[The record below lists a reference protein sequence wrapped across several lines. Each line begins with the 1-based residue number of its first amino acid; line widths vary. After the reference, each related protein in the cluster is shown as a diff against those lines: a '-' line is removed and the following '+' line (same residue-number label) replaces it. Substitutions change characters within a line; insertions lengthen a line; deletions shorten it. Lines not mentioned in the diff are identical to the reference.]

1 VRTQTPCPTSRFGYP
16 PAGSAR
22 DTHRSK
28 TSCMKNLPITWR
40 LNIGLAIFAS
50 LGLAGV
56 ALTWWIGNEND
67 THRHQQTRR
76 IVDAV
81 RFTRELRTDL
91 LRRDDRLAGFM
102 ERKFSSP
109 ARLELAAAE
118 ALEDSKGFTTARP
131 SDPLLSASAKKILV
145 AYHPAVREQERLVVE
160 SRLEIGFTNALHLF
174 ETDYFRARTRI
185 EKQLLALEVAAA
197 EAPHTSYKGQLT
209 VQSMAVIVFGLF
221 AVWIIT
227 MLRHNLVAFKDPVL
241 QLRSALDRI
250 SSGDLTVDFKLKR
263 KDEFADLANGII
275 QMTRSLAMLI
285 GRLHQNGETVSHSAG
300 NILSASSDQQ
310 HAVEEVEEVSE
321 ALTEGGRK
329 IHFAANHLGSTVSL
343 VSQASE
349 SAIRASAASMNSL
362 AHMDRTMQAIKES
375 AGAINGKLEILNE
388 KAAAVSQIVVL
399 MSKVA
404 DQTNL
409 LSINAAIEA
418 EKAGEYGR
426 GFSVVAA
433 EIQRLADQT
442 ANASEDIE
450 QTVKEMQTAVAA
462 GVIGTE
468 QFGNDVR
475 GGVEGLGELTKLV
488 NDISHQI
495 ETMTPH
501 MDVVLSTMRTQS
513 DDARL
518 LQKNSHQ
525 LHKAMK
531 AAADSL
537 QTVKTSATQLTTA
550 ATELD
555 DGMSR
560 FKFFN

>member
-1 VRTQTPCPTSRFGYP
+1 
-16 PAGSAR
+16 
-22 DTHRSK
+22 
-28 TSCMKNLPITWR
+28 MKNLPITWR

-50 LGLAGV
+50 LGLAGA
-56 ALTWWIGNEND
+56 ALTWWIGKKND
-67 THRHQQTRR
+67 AHRHQQTERV
-76 IVDAV
+76 VDAV
-81 RFTRELRTDL
+81 RFTREVRADL
-91 LRRDDRLAGFM
+91 LRRDDRLSGFL

-109 ARLELAAAE
+109 TRLELAAAA
-118 ALEDSKGFTTARP
+118 ALEESKGFTPTPPADTALGARA
-131 SDPLLSASAKKILV
+131 DKILV
-145 AYHPAVREQERLVVE
+145 EHHPALRDKERLVIE
-160 SRLEIGFTNALHLF
+160 ARLEIDFALALQLF
-174 ETDYFRARTRI
+174 QTDYFRARTLI

-197 EAPHTSYKGQLT
+197 ESPPTSHKGQLAIQT
-209 VQSMAVIVFGLF
+209 TAVIVFGLF
-221 AVWIIT
+221 AIWIIT

-250 SSGDLTVDFKLKR
+250 STGDLTVDFNLKR

-285 GRLHQNGETVSHSAG
+285 GRLHQNGETVSHSAS
-300 NILSASSDQQ
+300 NILGASSDQQ
-310 HAVEEVEEVSE
+310 HAVEEIEEVSDT
-321 ALTEGGRK
+321 LTEAGRK
-329 IHFAANHLGSTVSL
+329 IHFTANQLGATVSL
-343 VSQASE
+343 ASQSSE
-349 SAIRASAASMNSL
+349 SAIRASDSSKSSL
-362 AHMDRTMQAIKES
+362 AHMDNTMRAIKES
-375 AGAINGKLEILNE
+375 ADAINGKLEILNE
-388 KAAAVSQIVVL
+388 KAGAVSQIVVL

-468 QFGNDVR
+468 KFGNDVR
-475 GGVEGLGELTKLV
+475 GGVEGLGELAGLV
-488 NDISHQI
+488 NHISQQL
-495 ETMTPH
+495 ETMAPH
-501 MDVVLSTMRTQS
+501 MDVVVSTMRTQS

-518 LQKNSHQ
+518 LQKNSQH

-531 AAADSL
+531 EAADSL
-537 QTVKTSATQLTTA
+537 QTVKTSTEQLATA